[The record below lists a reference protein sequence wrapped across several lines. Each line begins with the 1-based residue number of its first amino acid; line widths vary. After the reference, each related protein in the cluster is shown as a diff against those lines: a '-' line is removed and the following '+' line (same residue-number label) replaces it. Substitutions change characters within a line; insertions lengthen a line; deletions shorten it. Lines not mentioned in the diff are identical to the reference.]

1 MFGDTCSD
9 RGVWTPNPQ
18 RATPSNSCEPGDRPG
33 HHAAA
38 HIGGSRLE
46 KPGDQEDC
54 EHRPSDDDS
63 NNDHRQILAQ
73 RFRHVLTL
81 VVGHESTECSGL
93 GCAPGAKAPD
103 IENLGGEG
111 SGCGP
116 MTRSTSYSVVM
127 ARGEMREPT
136 YLVLLALADEP
147 RHGYGII
154 STVKDLSDGR
164 TTLGAGTLYGA
175 LDRLVSEGRIEPD
188 HDEHVDGR
196 LRRYYRLTGNGRQA
210 ILDETLRR
218 QAIAEKASV
227 RLAGIQGL
235 AGAQ

>member
-1 MFGDTCSD
+1 MHPNLPGKAQCRGPEFEGVIWIIEAEDRIRGRDEPIHPGGNCLVGSQHYYIGIAWILDGGNSKIGETPSIPTYEMFGDTCSD

-54 EHRPSDDDS
+54 EHRTADDDS

-103 IENLGGEG
+103 IENLGWVGQWL
-111 SGCGP
+111 
-116 MTRSTSYSVVM
+116 R
-127 ARGEMREPT
+127 A
-136 YLVLLALADEP
+136 
-147 RHGYGII
+147 
-154 STVKDLSDGR
+154 
-164 TTLGAGTLYGA
+164 
-175 LDRLVSEGRIEPD
+175 
-188 HDEHVDGR
+188 HDSLNE
-196 LRRYYRLTGNGRQA
+196 L
-210 ILDETLRR
+210 
-218 QAIAEKASV
+218 
-227 RLAGIQGL
+227 
-235 AGAQ
+235 